1 MAVLCSDLYPTLFPH
16 SPIDRQQGKWEQAFE
31 AKIYGIV
38 WVDSASND
46 QLSFWLP
53 VNTTQTS
60 AGFRPWVKGGGGRG
74 LSRPW
79 DKGEDRSPKN
89 FFSTLR
95 ASVSSK
101 NKGGGGGPPPGPS
114 PGSATANHPGNRCPK
129 ARTHLSLYKIT
140 KKRFRP
146 ILKNFDFS
154 DKRESFRVS

>member
-1 MAVLCSDLYPTLFPH
+1 MIYVRLRFSKSRKEIASFRGMAVLCPDLYPTLFPH

-53 VNTTQTS
+53 VNITQTS

-74 LSRPW
+74 SSRPW

-89 FFSTLR
+89 FFRPFGPQFHLKIR
-95 ASVSSK
+95 GV
-101 NKGGGGGPPPGPS
+101 GGGPPRPLPWIRHCKPS
-114 PGSATANHPGNRCPK
+114 RK
-129 ARTHLSLYKIT
+129 SL
-140 KKRFRP
+140 P
-146 ILKNFDFS
+146 
-154 DKRESFRVS
+154 